1 MEDLYYAYNPWW
13 EDKDFDS
20 GIPRQEYL
28 TELEKPF
35 QRKQINIIIGSRRV
49 GKTTF
54 LKQLIQNCLDK
65 NISPQKILYLALD
78 NPRFMKTSLSDHLK
92 YVRKIFLHSRSEK
105 LYLFFDEVQES
116 RNWEAELKAIYDL
129 ENVKIVCTGST
140 SSLISRQGGKLT
152 GRQIITSIYPL
163 TFKEYLT
170 FKNITPSRA
179 EDYKYEKHLEEYL
192 QIGGYPE
199 NVLQPSIDYLNNLVD
214 DIIARD
220 IVRLHRIH
228 RADVL
233 KNLLSIVAGS
243 VGSRSSFNKI
253 AKVLGITVDTVK
265 EYIGYFEE
273 AFLIKMLTKWSSSQ
287 ADKIYAQKKIYLY
300 DTGLKTMLTGSGDR
314 GVKIENLVFFHLLK
328 KNVTNIG
335 YYAESERELDFAFD
349 NFQSP
354 KAIEVK
360 YDSQFDWQDKRFRGV
375 KLFCKRYPHTRE
387 VTIIT
392 KDAEQTIQDDK
403 LRIFVIPAWK
413 YLLYN

>member
-28 TELEKPF
+28 TELEKTF
-35 QRKQINIIIGSRRV
+35 QRKQIDIIIGSRRV

-220 IVRLHRIH
+220 IVRLHRIN

-273 AFLIKMLTKWSSSQ
+273 AFLIKMLTKWSHGILRPGDEPLPKAPKDVAIIDVSEYDPPRIPS
-287 ADKIYAQKKIYLY
+287 KTRRECIKKIWEV
-300 DTGLKTMLTGSGDR
+300 DP
-314 GVKIENLVFFHLLK
+314 LLC
-328 KNVTNIG
+328 
-335 YYAESERELDFAFD
+335 
-349 NFQSP
+349 P
-354 KAIEVK
+354 
-360 YDSQFDWQDKRFRGV
+360 
-375 KLFCKRYPHTRE
+375 
-387 VTIIT
+387 
-392 KDAEQTIQDDK
+392 
-403 LRIFVIPAWK
+403 
-413 YLLYN
+413 

>member
-1 MEDLYYAYNPWW
+1 M
-13 EDKDFDS
+13 
-20 GIPRQEYL
+20 
-28 TELEKPF
+28 
-35 QRKQINIIIGSRRV
+35 
-49 GKTTF
+49 
-54 LKQLIQNCLDK
+54 
-65 NISPQKILYLALD
+65 
-78 NPRFMKTSLSDHLK
+78 
-92 YVRKIFLHSRSEK
+92 
-105 LYLFFDEVQES
+105 
-116 RNWEAELKAIYDL
+116 
-129 ENVKIVCTGST
+129 
-140 SSLISRQGGKLT
+140 
-152 GRQIITSIYPL
+152 
-163 TFKEYLT
+163 
-170 FKNITPSRA
+170 
-179 EDYKYEKHLEEYL
+179 
-192 QIGGYPE
+192 
-199 NVLQPSIDYLNNLVD
+199 
-214 DIIARD
+214 
-220 IVRLHRIH
+220 
-228 RADVL
+228 
-233 KNLLSIVAGS
+233 AGS

-314 GVKIENLVFFHLLK
+314 EVKIENLVFFHLLK

-354 KAIEVK
+354 QAIEVK